1 MIRYQLKILVVP
13 LLIAFVSIHCS
24 NDFLEV
30 PPSNAVYSSDLETME
45 GVENLLIGT
54 YSLLTG
60 RAGGF
65 FAGSDNWLWGSVLGG
80 DANRGTESGDPA
92 AKNIQRFEI
101 LPSDQDVL
109 NKYRTLYEGVARAN
123 STIKIITNLKDD
135 VSLGDKIRMEAE
147 AKFLRAH
154 FYFDLKKNFN
164 NTPYVDEEWDE
175 ITPVPNNLNLWG
187 FIEEDLQ
194 FAFENLPEKQIA
206 VGRANKY
213 AAAAYLAKTLLYQK
227 EFEEA
232 KELFDIIIQ
241 NGTTSDGTP
250 YQLLGQYADI
260 FRSIYDNHPESVFAV
275 QAAVNTGTPLNS
287 NFSFVLNFPNGQ
299 DAPGVCCGF
308 FQPSFDL
315 VNSFRTDANGLPL
328 LDASYNQ
335 GSNLMKSDMGVE
347 SSESFTTDQGSI
359 DPRLDHSVGRRGLPY
374 LDWGLHPGKR
384 WIRNQA
390 YGGPYSPK
398 KFVYYNEGI
407 GVENEST
414 GWGAAGLTAVNY
426 CIIRYADVLL
436 MAAETEIELGNL
448 EQGRDYINQ
457 VRQRAK
463 ESQLMEADANYHID
477 LYDAFEDQEEARK
490 AVRFERKLELSG
502 EGHRFYD
509 LVRWGIAA
517 ETLNTYLQH
526 EDQYLTD
533 PFAGVTFEKGKHEF
547 LPIPQQEIDLLGAEV
562 LIQNP
567 GY

>member
-1 MIRYQLKILVVP
+1 M
-13 LLIAFVSIHCS
+13 AFLMVTFSIHCS
-24 NDFLEV
+24 SDFLEV
-30 PPSNAVYSSDLETME
+30 PPSNAVYSSDLETLE
-45 GVENLLIGT
+45 GAENLLIGT
-54 YSLLTG
+54 YSMLTG

-65 FAGSDNWLWGSVLGG
+65 FGGSDNWLWGSVLGG
-80 DANRGTESGDPA
+80 DANRGTESGDPPGREL
-92 AKNIQRFEI
+92 QRFEV
-101 LPSDQDVL
+101 LPSDDFIL
-109 NKYRTLYEGVARAN
+109 LKYRTLYEGIARSN
-123 STIKIITNLKDD
+123 STIKIISTLKDD
-135 VSLGDKIRMEAE
+135 ITLDDKIRMEAE

-175 ITPVPNNLNLWG
+175 ITPVPNNLNLWH

-194 FAFENLPEKQIA
+194 FAYENLPVTQVAI
-206 VGRANKY
+206 GRANKY
-213 AAAAYLAKTLLYQK
+213 AAAAYLAKTLLYRK
-227 EFEEA
+227 EFERA
-232 KELFDIIIQ
+232 KELFDIVIQ

-250 YQLLGQYADI
+250 YQLLDQYADV
-260 FRSIYDNHPESVFAV
+260 FRSIYDNHSESVFAV

-287 NFSFVLNFPNGQ
+287 NFSFVLNFPNAQ
-299 DAPGVCCGF
+299 DGPGACCGY

-315 VNSFRTDANGLPL
+315 VNSFRTGANGLPL

-335 GSNLMKSDMGVE
+335 GSNLIKSDMGIE
-347 SSESFTTDQGSI
+347 SSASFSMDQETL
-359 DPRLDHSVGRRGLPY
+359 DPRLDHSVGRRGIPY

-398 KFVYYNEGI
+398 KFVYYKEGI

-414 GWGAAGLTAVNY
+414 GWGALGLTAVNY

-436 MAAETEIELGNL
+436 MAAETEIELGNI

-457 VRQRAK
+457 IRQRAK
-463 ESQLMEADANYHID
+463 QSQLTEVDANYHIE
-477 LYDAFEDQEEARK
+477 LYESFQDQEQARK

-517 ETLNTYLQH
+517 ETINEYLEH

-533 PFAGVTFEKGKHEF
+533 PFAGAKFEKGKHEY
-547 LPIPQQEIDLLGAEV
+547 LPIPQQEIDLVGNEV

-567 GY
+567 GYIQ

>member
-1 MIRYQLKILVVP
+1 M
-13 LLIAFVSIHCS
+13 AFLMVTFSIHCS
-24 NDFLEV
+24 SDFLEV
-30 PPSNAVYSSDLETME
+30 PPSNAVYSSDLETLE
-45 GVENLLIGT
+45 GAENLLIGT
-54 YSLLTG
+54 YSMLTG

-65 FAGSDNWLWGSVLGG
+65 FGGSDNWLWGSVLGG
-80 DANRGTESGDPA
+80 DANRGTESGDPPGREL
-92 AKNIQRFEI
+92 QRFEV
-101 LPSDQDVL
+101 LPSDDFVL
-109 NKYRTLYEGVARAN
+109 LKYRTLYEGIARSN
-123 STIKIITNLKDD
+123 STIKIISTLKDD
-135 VSLGDKIRMEAE
+135 ITLDDKIRMEAE

-175 ITPVPNNLNLWG
+175 ITPVPNNLNLWH

-194 FAFENLPEKQIA
+194 FAYENLPVTQVAI
-206 VGRANKY
+206 GRANKY
-213 AAAAYLAKTLLYQK
+213 AAAAYLAKTLLYRK
-227 EFEEA
+227 EFERA
-232 KELFDIIIQ
+232 KELFDIVIQ

-250 YQLLGQYADI
+250 YQLLDQYADV
-260 FRSIYDNHPESVFAV
+260 FRSIYDNHSESVFAV

-287 NFSFVLNFPNGQ
+287 NFSFVLNFPNAQ
-299 DAPGVCCGF
+299 DGPGACCGY

-315 VNSFRTDANGLPL
+315 VNSFRTGANGLPL

-335 GSNLMKSDMGVE
+335 GSNLIKSDMGIE
-347 SSESFTTDQGSI
+347 SNASFSMDQETL
-359 DPRLDHSVGRRGLPY
+359 DPRLDHSVGRRGIPY

-398 KFVYYNEGI
+398 KFVYYKEGI

-414 GWGAAGLTAVNY
+414 GWGALGLTAVNY

-436 MAAETEIELGNL
+436 MAAETEIELGNI

-457 VRQRAK
+457 IRQRAK
-463 ESQLMEADANYHID
+463 QSQLTEVDANYHIE
-477 LYDAFEDQEEARK
+477 LYESFQDQEQARK

-509 LVRWGIAA
+509 LVRWGIAS
-517 ETLNTYLQH
+517 ETINAYLQH

-533 PFAGVTFEKGKHEF
+533 PFAGATFIKGKHEF
-547 LPIPQQEIDLLGAEV
+547 LPIPQEEIDLVGKEV